1 MLTITKMKPLPDEV
15 KLLIRSYASDRV
27 AATPTALIMKKLRI
41 SYKEASNDNN
51 IYNPA
56 RLVVEAEA
64 PTRFSD
70 NMTRHP
76 LYERS
81 YYLHDFL
88 PSYWSLYADTFDNC
102 YE

>member
-1 MLTITKMKPLPDEV
+1 MLTNTKMKLLPDEV

-41 SYKEASNDNN
+41 SYKEASNDDN
-51 IYNPA
+51 IYKPA

-64 PTRFSD
+64 PTRFSEGSS
-70 NMTRHP
+70 

-88 PSYWSLYADTFDNC
+88 PSYWSLYADTMDNC

>member
-1 MLTITKMKPLPDEV
+1 MKPLPDEV

-41 SYKEASNDNN
+41 SYKDASIDNN
-51 IYNPA
+51 IYK
-56 RLVVEAEA
+56 VVVAEA